1 MADAQ
6 TFLTIQ
12 EDMKQAMRNKEAE
25 RLGTLRMLISTLKNK
40 KIDLRRDLTEED
52 VLGVLSTESKKR
64 REAADAYRKGNRED
78 LAAGEEFELSV
89 IAEYLPQPL
98 TDDEVSAIVDE
109 LIAETG
115 AETKRD
121 MGKVMGKIMPKIKG
135 RYDGGKVKDIVLSK
149 LN

>member
-12 EDMKQAMRNKEAE
+12 EDMKQAMRNKDAE

-52 VLGVLSTESKKR
+52 ILSVLSTESKKR
-64 REAADAYRKGNRED
+64 REAADAYRKGNRDD
-78 LAAGEEFELSV
+78 LAAGEEFELTV

-135 RYDGGKVKDIVLSK
+135 RYDGSKVKDIVLGK

>member
-12 EDMKQAMRNKEAE
+12 EDMKQAMRNKDAE
-25 RLGTLRMLISTLKNK
+25 RLGTLRMLISTLKNN

-52 VLGVLSTESKKR
+52 ILGVLSTESKKR
-64 REAADAYRKGNRED
+64 REAADAYRKGNRDD
-78 LAAGEEFELSV
+78 LAAGEEFELTV

-98 TDDEVSAIVDE
+98 TDDEVGAIVDE

-135 RYDGGKVKDIVLSK
+135 RYDGSKVKDIVLSK